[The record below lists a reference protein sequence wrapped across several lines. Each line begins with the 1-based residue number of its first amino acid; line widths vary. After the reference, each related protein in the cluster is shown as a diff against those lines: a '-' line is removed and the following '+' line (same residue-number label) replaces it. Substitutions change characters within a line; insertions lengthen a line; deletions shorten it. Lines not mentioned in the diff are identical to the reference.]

1 MNMYLAPTLCHLSKN
16 QARML
21 PSLMK
26 LVREMTLSKS
36 ASKRPHDYKCHEK
49 AKRKTIGGCWG
60 KKKINDAVQPDSEEV
75 PGETPQGDT
84 GM

>member
-21 PSLMK
+21 PALMK

-36 ASKRPHDYKCHEK
+36 ASKRPHDYKFHEK
-49 AKRKTIGGCWG
+49 GKLQVDAGR
-60 KKKINDAVQPDSEEV
+60 KKKINNAV
-75 PGETPQGDT
+75 
-84 GM
+84 